1 MQLTLLYPSGYQDMD
16 LTVSVEPPSYCLRDA
31 PLTWDLVRVA
41 GGTLR
46 NQSSTVCCVHL
57 RNTVNGFGVDL
68 LHRGPSGPPSAVP
81 DSFHLLHLCWNCHI
95 FFFSPPR
102 IWLVPSLFNF
112 HIPIPQR
119 LIFTARL
126 WKHWL

>member
-1 MQLTLLYPSGYQDMD
+1 MD

-68 LHRGPSGPPSAVP
+68 LHRGPSGPPSVVP

-95 FFFSPPR
+95 FFFVFPQDLVSPFAFQFSHAN
-102 IWLVPSLFNF
+102 PSAVDF
-112 HIPIPQR
+112 
-119 LIFTARL
+119 
-126 WKHWL
+126 